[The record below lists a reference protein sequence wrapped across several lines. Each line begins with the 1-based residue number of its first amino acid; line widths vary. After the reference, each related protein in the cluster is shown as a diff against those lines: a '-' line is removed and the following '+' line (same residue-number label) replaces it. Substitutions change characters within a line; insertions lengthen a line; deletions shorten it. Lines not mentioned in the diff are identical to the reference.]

1 MRHSIFAM
9 DTSFYHSLGSY
20 EFDVRCEMLQ
30 ELGYDATYLVLGS
43 EEAWHDT
50 TRLAHVKTQYGL
62 DVAGIYVTLDIT
74 APDDHKENRRILRLV
89 ETLEGCT
96 NIEVSLRAS
105 DGTLRPSDPSGDEAA
120 SRWIKQLLRAAEQ
133 RSITISLYPHLS
145 FWLERMD
152 DAVRLCLA
160 IGHPLLRTVFSG
172 FHWYAVKGTDLRQD
186 LQMAAPFL
194 QSVNVCG
201 SRRGMGNDGLIA
213 SIEPLDEGELDN
225 FVVLGLLQDLRY
237 QGMIGV
243 QGYSVGGDVYTKLKR
258 SLATLRD
265 MERRLTEHPH
275 WPRLR
280 PGLR

>member
-1 MRHSIFAM
+1 
-9 DTSFYHSLGSY
+9 
-20 EFDVRCEMLQ
+20 
-30 ELGYDATYLVLGS
+30 
-43 EEAWHDT
+43 
-50 TRLAHVKTQYGL
+50 
-62 DVAGIYVTLDIT
+62 
-74 APDDHKENRRILRLV
+74 
-89 ETLEGCT
+89 
-96 NIEVSLRAS
+96 
-105 DGTLRPSDPSGDEAA
+105 
-120 SRWIKQLLRAAEQ
+120 
-133 RSITISLYPHLS
+133 
-145 FWLERMD
+145 
-152 DAVRLCLA
+152 
-160 IGHPLLRTVFSG
+160 
-172 FHWYAVKGTDLRQD
+172 
-186 LQMAAPFL
+186 MAAPFL